1 MRLHN
6 SIGLS
11 SMVAVLS
18 TVACALLAT
27 PAYAG
32 GSGSG
37 SGQPGECAGGNCG
50 TPNNNGGGCGC
61 GCGGSILVDYTD
73 VGQSYEQSDDS
84 DHDGIDDSLDNC
96 PFVANPDQA
105 DGDGDGVGDVCD
117 NCALVA
123 NVDQKANSCGDV
135 WAQSMAGFSGKTAV
149 NNIGQVVGA
158 ACDSTCSVAKSTQTP
173 VTVSLG
179 SGPQTPGTITPPESS
194 APASGEASCAVSNI
208 GTNGAPAG
216 LFMSVLGVLTLGLV
230 RRRRAA

>member
-18 TVACALLAT
+18 TVAFAFLAT
-27 PAYAG
+27 PAFAG
-32 GSGSG
+32 GSGS

-73 VGQSYEQSDDS
+73 IGQSYEQSDDS
-84 DHDGIDDSLDNC
+84 DHDGIDDALDNC

-105 DGDGDGVGDVCD
+105 DGDGDAIGDVCD
-117 NCALVA
+117 NCALTA
-123 NVDQKANSCGDV
+123 NHDQKVNSCGDI
-135 WAQSMAGFSGKTAV
+135 WAENMAGFSGRSAT
-149 NNIGQVVGA
+149 NNVGQVIGA
-158 ACDSTCSVAKSTQTP
+158 ACDLTCTPAKATVTP

-179 SGPQTPGTITPPESS
+179 SGPQSPGTATTPETS

-208 GTNGAPAG
+208 GTEGAPAG
-216 LFMSVLGVLTLGLV
+216 LFMTALGVLSIGLI
-230 RRRRAA
+230 RRRRSA